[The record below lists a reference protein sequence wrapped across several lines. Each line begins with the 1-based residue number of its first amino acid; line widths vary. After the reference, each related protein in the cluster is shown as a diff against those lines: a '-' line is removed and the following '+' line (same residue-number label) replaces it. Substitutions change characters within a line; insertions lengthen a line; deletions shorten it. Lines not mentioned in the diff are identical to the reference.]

1 MADIFNE
8 MEVREGVGMS
18 RSQLD
23 AYGEGEAI
31 WGFLAQLGAER
42 FTGQA
47 TVGVGARLHLFA
59 SEGHVYFA
67 ERDGDARIESRFVN
81 MGVLSQQQ
89 LDAGAV
95 RLGDGVSLAR
105 LFSRE
110 PSIDRDA
117 VELALEMITSQTLS
131 AVATEPVGTV
141 ELFPLRHHPTGIHQ
155 WKPLAAA
162 EPVPLAEGIA
172 ADLHDPAVADLVA
185 PVLEHDVESATTPVA
200 PSTRH
205 VPQTGAVPIADPAT
219 LPTLGAWNPPS
230 VEERMKTSE
239 HRYAPVS
246 DFSGM
251 NLPKLASRPMSVNEI
266 AAAQAAPVEAAP
278 APAAPAEDLASLVQ
292 RITDDDLADP
302 VPSIEQERAF
312 PASFGTP
319 PPAPAAPAP
328 VAAVSSA
335 AAAAAHDEPGR
346 LNGTATNTALAEAPH
361 DDATAD
367 SADGAPQP
375 VSASVLANLPP
386 LTREPPSTLVT
397 STFAQIVKTPASNP
411 TVEQGMDLEALFA
424 APPAPP
430 RPAHEMPFSTSS
442 WEPPVSP
449 QATADEIW
457 GIVDGMFDSCSQ
469 EGSLVSSGT
478 SGEKKP
484 RGWRRSKKG

>member
-1 MADIFNE
+1 
-8 MEVREGVGMS
+8 MS

-23 AYGEGEAI
+23 AYGDGEAI
-31 WGFLAQLGAER
+31 WGFVAQLGAER

-47 TVGVGARLHLFA
+47 NVGVGARLHLYA
-59 SEGHVYFA
+59 TEGHVYFA
-67 ERDGDARIESRFVN
+67 ERDGDARVESRFVN
-81 MGVLSQQQ
+81 MGVLTQEQ

-117 VELALEMITSQTLS
+117 VELALEMITSQTLD
-131 AVATEPVGTV
+131 AVAMEPVGVV
-141 ELFPLRHHPTGIHQ
+141 ELFPLRHHSTGIHQ

-162 EPVPLAEGIA
+162 EPVALADGIA
-172 ADLHDPAVADLVA
+172 ADLHDPSDAAMVA
-185 PVLEHDVESATTPVA
+185 PVVEPQPTPQ
-200 PSTRH
+200 PTRH
-205 VPQTGAVPIADPAT
+205 VPQTGAVPIADPST

-239 HRYAPVS
+239 HRYAPMS

-266 AAAQAAPVEAAP
+266 TAAQAAQAAPPEPSHAAQVP
-278 APAAPAEDLASLVQ
+278 GDDLASLVQ

-312 PASFGTP
+312 PAAFDTP
-319 PPAPAAPAP
+319 PATPPA
-328 VAAVSSA
+328 SLA
-335 AAAAAHDEPGR
+335 AAASSQATAPWQDEAVHVNGSATSTVVADAPHPNGARHDE
-346 LNGTATNTALAEAPH
+346 TVH
-361 DDATAD
+361 DDTVHD
-367 SADGAPQP
+367 DTMHDAPQP
-375 VSASVLANLPP
+375 VHASVFANLPP

-397 STFAQIVKTPASNP
+397 STFAQIVKTPPSNP

-430 RPAHEMPFSTSS
+430 RPAHEVPFSTSS

-449 QATADEIW
+449 QATAEEIW
-457 GIVDGMFDSCSQ
+457 GLVDDMFDSGSQ
-469 EGSLVSSGT
+469 EESLVSSGGA
-478 SGEKKP
+478 GEKKP